1 MKYQKI
7 LGLVATAGLFLAGC
21 TTDSDTQ
28 NTWFSD
34 PSAVRISASVGST
47 FTRSNPTAGLDEGLK
62 SFNSGDKI
70 GVTSGGTSVIYS
82 FDGTDWL
89 PGSNTDYLV
98 WDTKN
103 MSFQCWYPADGKNS
117 FEKGYIQ
124 ADQSDAQ
131 KIVNSDYMAA
141 EIKPASIPED
151 KVLKVELE
159 RKTAR
164 LTLNISHFN
173 AQFADVAK
181 IDHVNI
187 ISKASTDAD
196 EASTVTINPF
206 PVAGEASEIGK
217 VGTTYTA
224 LVAPGA
230 IEAQLYLPS
239 GEAAT
244 TPLVVKTSALEAGKS
259 YTYNLIVGKDAVTID
274 DMTVAEWK
282 PGETTGGV
290 ALERP
295 DYLTFTAD
303 AYQYFRMACTG
314 EYELSGLEYSVNFG
328 EWKKYTSG
336 ISVTFGGKYG
346 DLRLRGT
353 SVTGTAENET
363 KYATISLSRD
373 VKVKCT
379 GDIRTLLDYNDYK
392 NVNTSNARFCY
403 LFYKCNV
410 LTSVPKLPA
419 KDLADRCYHN
429 MFAECTAIEKAPEL
443 PATKLKEYCYYCM
456 FDGCTALTEVPDLP
470 AEDLPEQCYH
480 WMFLGCKELVKGP
493 KISAAT
499 ISQYSCYGM
508 FSSCAK
514 LSSVALL
521 MPNDEIEKNVRYGLQ
536 NWLGDNTGTS
546 ATTRTLVVKDK
557 AAYDALKSN
566 SYLPSQWQIGSSCT
580 VLNESGSPITE

>member
-117 FEKGYIQ
+117 FDKGYIQ

-187 ISKASTDAD
+187 ISKASTDAS
-196 EASTVTINPF
+196 ETSTVTINPF

-244 TPLVVKTSALEAGKS
+244 TPLVVKTSDLEAGKS

-282 PGETTGGV
+282 PGETTGGE

-303 AYQYFRMACTG
+303 NWQYFSMECKNG
-314 EYELSGLEYSVNFG
+314 YELSGLEYSVNFG
-328 EWKKYTSG
+328 EWETYTARTS
-336 ISVTFGGKYG
+336 IQFGGRFG
-346 DLRLRGT
+346 SLRLRGT
-353 SVTGTAENET
+353 NINGTAENET

-379 GDIRTLLDYNDYK
+379 GDIRTLLNYNDYK
-392 NVNTSNARFCY
+392 NVNTANARFCY
-403 LFYKCNV
+403 LFFKCAA

-470 AEDLPEQCYH
+470 AKELPEQCYH

-521 MPNDEIEKNVRYGLQ
+521 MPNDEIEKNVPYGLQ

-557 AAYDALKSN
+557 AAYDALKLK
-566 SYLPSQWQIGSSCT
+566 SYLPSQWQNGSSCT
-580 VLNESGSPITE
+580 VLDESGNPITE

>member
-187 ISKASTDAD
+187 ISKASTDAS
-196 EASTVTINPF
+196 ETSTVTINPF
-206 PVAGEASEIGK
+206 PVAGEDGEIGK

-230 IEAQLYLPS
+230 IEAKLYLPS

-282 PGETTGGV
+282 PGETTGGE

-336 ISVTFGGKYG
+336 NYVTFGGKYG

-353 SVTGTAENET
+353 NVTGTAENEK

>member
-124 ADQSDAQ
+124 AEQSDAQ

-164 LTLNISHFN
+164 LILKISHFN

-206 PVAGEASEIGK
+206 PVAGEGGEVGK

-282 PGETTGGV
+282 PGETTGGE

-336 ISVTFGGKYG
+336 NYVTFGGKYG

-566 SYLPSQWQIGSSCT
+566 SYLPSQWQISSSCT
-580 VLNESGSPITE
+580 VQNENGSPITE

>member
-117 FEKGYIQ
+117 FDKGYIQ

-187 ISKASTDAD
+187 ISKASTDAS
-196 EASTVTINPF
+196 ETSTVTINPF

-244 TPLVVKTSALEAGKS
+244 TPLVVKTSDLEAGKS

-282 PGETTGGV
+282 PGETTGGE

-303 AYQYFRMACTG
+303 NWQYFSMECKNG
-314 EYELSGLEYSVNFG
+314 YELSGLEYSVNFG
-328 EWKKYTSG
+328 EWETYTARTS
-336 ISVTFGGKYG
+336 IQFGGRFG
-346 DLRLRGT
+346 SLRLRGT
-353 SVTGTAENET
+353 NINGTAENET

-392 NVNTSNARFCY
+392 NVNTANARFCY
-403 LFYKCNV
+403 LFFKCAA

-470 AEDLPEQCYH
+470 AKELPEQCYH

-499 ISQYSCYGM
+499 ISKYSCYGM

-521 MPNDEIEKNVRYGLQ
+521 MPNDEIEKNVPYGLQ

-546 ATTRTLVVKDK
+546 ATTHTLVVKDK
-557 AAYDALKSN
+557 AAYDALKLK
-566 SYLPSQWQIGSSCT
+566 SYLPSQWQNGSPCT
-580 VLNESGSPITE
+580 VLDESGNPITE

>member
-187 ISKASTDAD
+187 ISKASTDAS
-196 EASTVTINPF
+196 ETSTVTINPF
-206 PVAGEASEIGK
+206 PVAGDASEIGK

-282 PGETTGGV
+282 PGETTGGE

-336 ISVTFGGKYG
+336 TSVTFGGKYG

-353 SVTGTAENET
+353 NVTGTAENEK

-392 NVNTSNARFCY
+392 NVNTANARFCY
-403 LFYKCNV
+403 LFYKCAA

-580 VLNESGSPITE
+580 VQNESGNPITE

>member
-117 FEKGYIQ
+117 FDKGYIQ

-187 ISKASTDAD
+187 ISKASTDAS
-196 EASTVTINPF
+196 ETSTVTINPF

-282 PGETTGGV
+282 PGETTGGE

-353 SVTGTAENET
+353 NVTGTAENEK

-566 SYLPSQWQIGSSCT
+566 SYLPSQWQISSSCT
-580 VLNESGSPITE
+580 VQNENGSPITE

>member
-117 FEKGYIQ
+117 FDKGYIQ

-187 ISKASTDAD
+187 ISKASTDAS
-196 EASTVTINPF
+196 ETSTVTINPF

-244 TPLVVKTSALEAGKS
+244 TPLVVKTSAMEAGKS

-282 PGETTGGV
+282 PGETTGGE

-303 AYQYFRMACTG
+303 AYQYFRMLCTG
-314 EYELSGLEYSVNFG
+314 EYELSDLEYSVNFG
-328 EWKKYTSG
+328 EWKKYTYG
-336 ISVTFGGKYG
+336 ISITFGGKYG
-346 DLRLRGT
+346 NLRLRGKN
-353 SVTGTAENET
+353 VTGTAENET
-363 KYATISLSRD
+363 KYATISLARN
-373 VKVKCT
+373 VKVQCT
-379 GDIRTLLDYNDYK
+379 GDIRTLLDYTNYK
-392 NVNTSNARFCY
+392 NVDTGNARFCY

-470 AEDLPEQCYH
+470 AKELPEQCYH

-499 ISQYSCYGM
+499 ISKYSCYGM

-521 MPNDEIEKNVRYGLQ
+521 MPNDEIEKNVPYGLQ

-557 AAYDALKSN
+557 AAYDALKLK
-566 SYLPSQWQIGSSCT
+566 SYLPSQWQNGSPCT
-580 VLNESGSPITE
+580 VLDESGNPITE

>member
-131 KIVNSDYMAA
+131 MIVNSDYMAA

-164 LTLNISHFN
+164 LILNISHFN

-206 PVAGEASEIGK
+206 PVAGEGGEVGK

-230 IEAQLYLPS
+230 IEAKLYLPS

-259 YTYNLIVGKDAVTID
+259 YTYKLIVGKDAVTID

-282 PGETTGGV
+282 PGETTGGE

-336 ISVTFGGKYG
+336 TSVTFGGKYG

-353 SVTGTAENET
+353 NVTGTAENEK

-392 NVNTSNARFCY
+392 NVNTANARFCY
-403 LFYKCNV
+403 LFYKCAA

-566 SYLPSQWQIGSSCT
+566 SYLPSQWQISSSCT
-580 VLNESGSPITE
+580 VQNENGSPITE

>member
-117 FEKGYIQ
+117 FDKGYIQ

-164 LTLNISHFN
+164 LILNISRFN

-206 PVAGEASEIGK
+206 PVAGEDGEVGE

-230 IEAQLYLPS
+230 IEAKLYLPS

-244 TPLVVKTSALEAGKS
+244 TPLVVKTNALEAGKS
-259 YTYNLIVGKDAVTID
+259 YTYKLIVGKDAVTID
-274 DMTVAEWK
+274 DMTVAEWL
-282 PGETTGGV
+282 PGETTSGV

-295 DYLTFTAD
+295 DYLTFTANE
-303 AYQYFRMACTG
+303 YQYFRMLCTG
-314 EYELSGLEYSVNFG
+314 EYDPSDLEYSVNFG
-328 EWKKYTSG
+328 EWKKYTYG

-346 DLRLRGT
+346 NLRLRGKN
-353 SVTGTAENET
+353 VTGTAENET
-363 KYATISLSRD
+363 KYATISLPRN
-373 VKVKCT
+373 VKVQCT

-392 NVNTSNARFCY
+392 NVNTANARFCY
-403 LFYKCNV
+403 LFFKCAA

-419 KDLADRCYHN
+419 KDLADHCYHN

-470 AEDLPEQCYH
+470 AENLPEQCYH

-521 MPNDEIEKNVRYGLQ
+521 MPNEEIEKNVRYSLQ

-557 AAYDALKSN
+557 AAYDALNSN

-580 VLNESGSPITE
+580 VLDESGSPITE

>member
-164 LTLNISHFN
+164 LILKISHFN

-206 PVAGEASEIGK
+206 PVAGEGGEVGK

-230 IEAQLYLPS
+230 IEAKLYLPS
-239 GEAAT
+239 EEAAT

-274 DMTVAEWK
+274 DMTVAEWQ
-282 PGETTGGV
+282 PGETTGGE

-303 AYQYFRMACTG
+303 GGTYLQIKCTG
-314 EYELSGLEYSVNFG
+314 EYVVSDLEYSVNFG
-328 EWKKYTSG
+328 EWKKWTASTYY
-336 ISVTFGGKYG
+336 VEFGGSRN
-346 DLRLRGT
+346 LRLRGT
-353 SVTGTAENET
+353 NKNGTAESSS
-363 KYATISLSRD
+363 KYATFSIGSDNSEPR
-373 VKVKCT
+373 VQCT
-379 GDIRTLLDYNDYK
+379 GDIRTLLDYTNYK
-392 NVNTSNARFCY
+392 NVDTGNARFCR
-403 LFYKCNV
+403 LFYNCKK
-410 LTSVPKLPA
+410 LTTAPKLPATKLADYCYTNMFGYCENLETAPDLPA
-419 KDLADRCYHN
+419 KDLPQGCYSD
-429 MFAECTAIEKAPEL
+429 MF
-443 PATKLKEYCYYCM
+443 YN
-456 FDGCTALTEVPDLP
+456 
-470 AEDLPEQCYH
+470 
-480 WMFLGCKELVKGP
+480 CKNLVTGP
-493 KISAAT
+493 KISAT
-499 ISQYSCYGM
+499 KMSKYSCQWM
-508 FSSCAK
+508 LINCPK
-514 LSSVALL
+514 LSSVTLLTPSDQMNAEEALERWL
-521 MPNDEIEKNVRYGLQ
+521 KNS
-536 NWLGDNTGTS
+536 GTIGS
-546 ATTRTLVVKDK
+546 TRTLVVKDK
-557 AAYDALKSN
+557 AAYDELKLK
-566 SYLPSQWQIGSSCT
+566 SYLPSQWQIGLCT
-580 VLNESGSPITE
+580 VQNESGSPITE

>member
-117 FEKGYIQ
+117 FDKGYIQ

-187 ISKASTDAD
+187 ISKASTDAS
-196 EASTVTINPF
+196 ETSTVTINPF

-244 TPLVVKTSALEAGKS
+244 TPLVVKTSDLEAGKS

-282 PGETTGGV
+282 PGETTGGE

-303 AYQYFRMACTG
+303 NWQYFSMECKNG
-314 EYELSGLEYSVNFG
+314 YELSGLEYSVNFG
-328 EWKKYTSG
+328 EWETYTARTS
-336 ISVTFGGKYG
+336 IQFGGRFG
-346 DLRLRGT
+346 SLRLRGT
-353 SVTGTAENET
+353 NINGTAENET

-392 NVNTSNARFCY
+392 NVNTANARFCY
-403 LFYKCNV
+403 LFFKCAA

-521 MPNDEIEKNVRYGLQ
+521 MPNDEIEKNVPYGLQ

-557 AAYDALKSN
+557 AAYDALKLK
-566 SYLPSQWQIGSSCT
+566 SYLPSQWQNGSSCT
-580 VLNESGSPITE
+580 VLDESGNPITE

>member
-117 FEKGYIQ
+117 FDKGYIQ

-187 ISKASTDAD
+187 ISKASTDAS
-196 EASTVTINPF
+196 ETSTVTINPF

-244 TPLVVKTSALEAGKS
+244 TPLVVKTSDLEAGKS
-259 YTYNLIVGKDAVTID
+259 YTYNLIVGKDAVTIG

-282 PGETTGGV
+282 PGETTGGE

-303 AYQYFRMACTG
+303 NWQYFSMECKNG
-314 EYELSGLEYSVNFG
+314 YELSGLEYSVNFG
-328 EWKKYTSG
+328 EWETYTARTS
-336 ISVTFGGKYG
+336 IQFGGRFG
-346 DLRLRGT
+346 SLRLRGT
-353 SVTGTAENET
+353 NINGTAENET

-392 NVNTSNARFCY
+392 NVNTANARFCY
-403 LFYKCNV
+403 LFFKCAA

-470 AEDLPEQCYH
+470 AKELPEQCYH

-499 ISQYSCYGM
+499 ISKYSCYGM

-521 MPNDEIEKNVRYGLQ
+521 MPNDEIEKNVPYGLQ

-557 AAYDALKSN
+557 AAYDALKS
-566 SYLPSQWQIGSSCT
+566 YLPSQWQNGSPCT
-580 VLNESGSPITE
+580 VLDESGNPITE

>member
-62 SFNSGDKI
+62 SFNSEDKI

-117 FEKGYIQ
+117 FDKGYIQ
-124 ADQSDAQ
+124 ADQSDAK

-164 LTLNISHFN
+164 LILNISHFN

-206 PVAGEASEIGK
+206 PVAGEGGEVGK
-217 VGTTYTA
+217 VRTTYTA

-282 PGETTGGV
+282 PGETTGGE

-303 AYQYFRMACTG
+303 KYTYLQIKRTG
-314 EYELSGLEYSVNFG
+314 EYVVSNLEYSVNFG
-328 EWKKYTSG
+328 EWKEWTASTYY
-336 ISVTFGGKYG
+336 VEFGGSRN
-346 DLRLRGT
+346 LRLRGT
-353 SVTGTAENET
+353 NKYGTAESSS
-363 KYATISLSRD
+363 KYATFSIGSDNSEPR
-373 VKVKCT
+373 VQCT
-379 GDIRTLLDYNDYK
+379 GDIRTLLDYTNYK
-392 NVNTSNARFCY
+392 NVDTGDARFCY
-403 LFYKCNV
+403 LFYNCKK
-410 LTSVPKLPA
+410 LTTAPKLPATKLADYCYTNMFGYCVKLEKAPDLPA
-419 KDLADRCYHN
+419 KDLPQGCYSD
-429 MFAECTAIEKAPEL
+429 MFYE
-443 PATKLKEYCYYCM
+443 
-456 FDGCTALTEVPDLP
+456 
-470 AEDLPEQCYH
+470 
-480 WMFLGCKELVKGP
+480 CKELVTGP
-493 KISAAT
+493 KISAT
-499 ISQYSCYGM
+499 KMSKFSCQWILVN
-508 FSSCAK
+508 CPK
-514 LSSVALL
+514 LSSVTLLTPSDQMNAERALG
-521 MPNDEIEKNVRYGLQ
+521 D
-536 NWLGDNTGTS
+536 WLGGNTGKS

-557 AAYDALKSN
+557 AAYDALNSN

-580 VLNESGSPITE
+580 VLDESGSPITE

>member
-117 FEKGYIQ
+117 FDKGYIQ

-187 ISKASTDAD
+187 ISKASTDAS
-196 EASTVTINPF
+196 ETSTVTINPF

-282 PGETTGGV
+282 PGETTGGE

-303 AYQYFRMACTG
+303 NWQYFSMECKSG
-314 EYELSGLEYSVNFG
+314 YELSGLEYSVNFG
-328 EWKKYTSG
+328 EWKTYTARTS
-336 ISVTFGGKYG
+336 IQFGGRFG
-346 DLRLRGT
+346 NLRLRGT
-353 SVTGTAENET
+353 NINGTAENET

-392 NVNTSNARFCY
+392 NVNTANARFCY
-403 LFYKCNV
+403 LFFKCAA

-521 MPNDEIEKNVRYGLQ
+521 MPNDEIEKNVPYGLQ

-557 AAYDALKSN
+557 AAYDALKLK
-566 SYLPSQWQIGSSCT
+566 SYLPSQWQNGSSCT
-580 VLNESGSPITE
+580 VLDESGNPITE

>member
-117 FEKGYIQ
+117 FDKGYIQ

-131 KIVNSDYMAA
+131 MIVNSDYMAA

-164 LTLNISHFN
+164 LILNISHFN

-206 PVAGEASEIGK
+206 PVAGEGGEVGK

-230 IEAQLYLPS
+230 IEAKLYLPS

-336 ISVTFGGKYG
+336 TSVTFGGKYG

-353 SVTGTAENET
+353 NVTGTAENEK

-392 NVNTSNARFCY
+392 NVNTANARFCY
-403 LFYKCNV
+403 LFYKCAA

-508 FSSCAK
+508 FSRCAK

-521 MPNDEIEKNVRYGLQ
+521 MPNDEIEKNVPYGLQ

-566 SYLPSQWQIGSSCT
+566 SYLPSQWQISSSCT
-580 VLNESGSPITE
+580 VQNENGSPITE

>member
-47 FTRSNPTAGLDEGLK
+47 FTRSNPTAGLDEDLK

-164 LTLNISHFN
+164 LILNISRFN

-206 PVAGEASEIGK
+206 PVAVAGGEVGE
-217 VGTTYTA
+217 VGTTYIA

-230 IEAQLYLPS
+230 IEAKLYLPS

-244 TPLVVKTSALEAGKS
+244 TPLVVKTNALEAGKS

-282 PGETTGGV
+282 PGETTGGE

-303 AYQYFRMACTG
+303 RGTYLQIKRTG
-314 EYELSGLEYSVNFG
+314 EYVVSGLEYSVNFG
-328 EWKKYTSG
+328 EWKEWTASTPY
-336 ISVTFGGKYG
+336 VEFGGSRN
-346 DLRLRGT
+346 LRLRGT
-353 SVTGTAENET
+353 NRKGTAESSS
-363 KYATISLSRD
+363 KYATFSIGGDNSEPR
-373 VKVKCT
+373 VQCT
-379 GDIRTLLDYNDYK
+379 GDIRTLLDYTNYK
-392 NVNTSNARFCY
+392 NVDTGNARFCY
-403 LFYKCNV
+403 LFYNCKK
-410 LTSVPKLPA
+410 LTTAPKLPAMKLADYCYTYMFTYCENLETAPDLPA
-419 KDLADRCYHN
+419 KDLPQGCYSE
-429 MFAECTAIEKAPEL
+429 MF
-443 PATKLKEYCYYCM
+443 YN
-456 FDGCTALTEVPDLP
+456 
-470 AEDLPEQCYH
+470 
-480 WMFLGCKELVKGP
+480 CKNLVTGP
-493 KISAAT
+493 KISAT
-499 ISQYSCYGM
+499 KMSKLSCQWM
-508 FSSCAK
+508 LVNCPK
-514 LSSVALL
+514 LSSVTLLTPSDQMNAESALG
-521 MPNDEIEKNVRYGLQ
+521 R
-536 NWLGDNTGTS
+536 WLENSGTS

-557 AAYDALKSN
+557 AAYDALKSK

-580 VLNESGSPITE
+580 VLDESGNPITE

>member
-47 FTRSNPTAGLDEGLK
+47 FTRSNPTAGLDEDLK

-164 LTLNISHFN
+164 LILNISRFN

-206 PVAGEASEIGK
+206 PVAGEDGEVGE

-230 IEAQLYLPS
+230 IEAKLYLPS

-244 TPLVVKTSALEAGKS
+244 TPLVVKTNALEAGKS
-259 YTYNLIVGKDAVTID
+259 YTYKLIVGKDAVTID

-282 PGETTGGV
+282 PGETTGGE

-303 AYQYFRMACTG
+303 NWQYFSMECKNG
-314 EYELSGLEYSVNFG
+314 YELSGLEYSVNFG
-328 EWKKYTSG
+328 EWKTYTARTS
-336 ISVTFGGKYG
+336 IQFGGKFG
-346 DLRLRGT
+346 NLRLRGT
-353 SVTGTAENET
+353 KVTGTAENEN

-403 LFYKCNV
+403 LFYQCAA

-480 WMFLGCKELVKGP
+480 WMFSGCKELVKGP

-499 ISQYSCYGM
+499 ISQYSCHGM

-521 MPNDEIEKNVRYGLQ
+521 MPNDEIEKNVPYGLQ

-557 AAYDALKSN
+557 AAYDALKSK

>member
-124 ADQSDAQ
+124 ADQSDAK

-164 LTLNISHFN
+164 LILNISHFN

-187 ISKASTDAD
+187 ISKASTDAS
-196 EASTVTINPF
+196 ETSTVTINPF
-206 PVAGEASEIGK
+206 PVAVEGGEVGK

-566 SYLPSQWQIGSSCT
+566 SYLPSQWQISSSCT

>member
-117 FEKGYIQ
+117 FETGYIQ

-164 LTLNISHFN
+164 LILNISHFN

-206 PVAGEASEIGK
+206 PVAGEDGEVGE

-230 IEAQLYLPS
+230 IEAKLYLPS

-244 TPLVVKTSALEAGKS
+244 TPLVVKTNALEAGKS
-259 YTYNLIVGKDAVTID
+259 YTYKLIVGKDAVTID

-282 PGETTGGV
+282 PGETTSGE

-303 AYQYFRMACTG
+303 RGTYLQIKRTG
-314 EYELSGLEYSVNFG
+314 EYVVSGLEYSVNFG
-328 EWKKYTSG
+328 EWKEWTASTPY
-336 ISVTFGGKYG
+336 VEFGGSRN
-346 DLRLRGT
+346 LRLRGT
-353 SVTGTAENET
+353 NRKGTAESSS
-363 KYATISLSRD
+363 KYATFSIGGDNSEPR
-373 VKVKCT
+373 VQCT
-379 GDIRTLLDYNDYK
+379 GDIRTLLDYTNYK
-392 NVNTSNARFCY
+392 NVDTGNARFCY
-403 LFYKCNV
+403 LFYNCKK
-410 LTSVPKLPA
+410 LTTAPKLPAMKLADYCYTYMFTYCENLETAPDLPA
-419 KDLADRCYHN
+419 KDLPQGCYSE
-429 MFAECTAIEKAPEL
+429 MF
-443 PATKLKEYCYYCM
+443 YN
-456 FDGCTALTEVPDLP
+456 
-470 AEDLPEQCYH
+470 
-480 WMFLGCKELVKGP
+480 CKNLVTGP
-493 KISAAT
+493 KISAT
-499 ISQYSCYGM
+499 KMSKLSCQWM
-508 FSSCAK
+508 LVNCPK
-514 LSSVALL
+514 LSSVTLLTPSDQMNAESALG
-521 MPNDEIEKNVRYGLQ
+521 R
-536 NWLGDNTGTS
+536 WLENSGTS

-557 AAYDALKSN
+557 AAYDALKSK

-580 VLNESGSPITE
+580 VLDESGNPITE

>member
-7 LGLVATAGLFLAGC
+7 LGLVATAGLFLASC

-70 GVTSGGTSVIYS
+70 GVTNGGTSVIYS
-82 FDGTDWL
+82 FDGTDWS

-117 FEKGYIQ
+117 FDKGYIQ

-187 ISKASTDAD
+187 ISKASTDAS
-196 EASTVTINPF
+196 ETSTITINPF
-206 PVAGEASEIGK
+206 PVASEASEIGK

-282 PGETTGGV
+282 PGETTGGE

-303 AYQYFRMACTG
+303 NWQYFSMECKNG
-314 EYELSGLEYSVNFG
+314 YELSGLEYSVNFG
-328 EWKKYTSG
+328 EWETYTARTS
-336 ISVTFGGKYG
+336 IQFGGRFG
-346 DLRLRGT
+346 SLRLRGT
-353 SVTGTAENET
+353 NINGTAENET

-392 NVNTSNARFCY
+392 NVNTANARFCY
-403 LFYKCNV
+403 LFFKCAA

-443 PATKLKEYCYYCM
+443 PATKLNEYCYYCM

-470 AEDLPEQCYH
+470 AKELPEQCYH

-499 ISQYSCYGM
+499 ISKYSCYGM

-521 MPNDEIEKNVRYGLQ
+521 MPNDEIEKNVPYGLQ

-557 AAYDALKSN
+557 AAYDALKLK
-566 SYLPSQWQIGSSCT
+566 SYLPSQWQNGSSCT
-580 VLNESGSPITE
+580 VLDESGNPITE

>member
-70 GVTSGGTSVIYS
+70 GVTNGGTSVIYS
-82 FDGTDWL
+82 FDGTDWS
-89 PGSNTDYLV
+89 PGNNTDYLV

-117 FEKGYIQ
+117 FDKGYIQ

-151 KVLKVELE
+151 KVLKVELG

-187 ISKASTDAD
+187 ISKASTDAG
-196 EASTVTINPF
+196 ETSTVTINPF
-206 PVAGEASEIGK
+206 PVAGEGGEVGK

-230 IEAQLYLPS
+230 IEAKLYLPS

-274 DMTVAEWK
+274 DMTVAEWQ

-303 AYQYFRMACTG
+303 KYTYLQIKRTG
-314 EYELSGLEYSVNFG
+314 EYVVSNLEYSVNFG
-328 EWKKYTSG
+328 EWKEWTASTSY
-336 ISVTFGGKYG
+336 VEFGGSRN
-346 DLRLRGT
+346 LRLRGT
-353 SVTGTAENET
+353 NKYGTAESSS
-363 KYATISLSRD
+363 KYATFSIGGDYGEER
-373 VKVKCT
+373 VQCT
-379 GDIRTLLDYNDYK
+379 GDIRTLLDYTNYK
-392 NVNTSNARFCY
+392 NVDTGNARFCR
-403 LFYKCNV
+403 LFYNCKK
-410 LTSVPKLPA
+410 LTTAPKLPATKLADYCYTYMFGYCVKLEKAPDLPA
-419 KDLADRCYHN
+419 KDLPQGCYYN
-429 MFAECTAIEKAPEL
+429 MFYE
-443 PATKLKEYCYYCM
+443 
-456 FDGCTALTEVPDLP
+456 
-470 AEDLPEQCYH
+470 
-480 WMFLGCKELVKGP
+480 CKELVTGP
-493 KISAAT
+493 KISAT
-499 ISQYSCYGM
+499 KMSK
-508 FSSCAK
+508 SSCLWILVNCPK
-514 LSSVALL
+514 LSSVTLLTPSDQMNAERALG
-521 MPNDEIEKNVRYGLQ
+521 D
-536 NWLGDNTGTS
+536 WLGGNTGKS

-557 AAYDALKSN
+557 AAYDALNSN

-580 VLNESGSPITE
+580 VLDESGSPITE

>member
-70 GVTSGGTSVIYS
+70 GVTNGGTSVIYS
-82 FDGTDWL
+82 FDGTDWS

-117 FEKGYIQ
+117 FDKGYIQ

-187 ISKASTDAD
+187 ISKASTDAS
-196 EASTVTINPF
+196 ETSTVTINPF

-282 PGETTGGV
+282 PGETTGGE

-303 AYQYFRMACTG
+303 NWQYFTMECKSG
-314 EYELSGLEYSVNFG
+314 YELSGLEYSVNFG
-328 EWKKYTSG
+328 EWKTYTARTS
-336 ISVTFGGKYG
+336 IQFGGRFG
-346 DLRLRGT
+346 NLRLRGT
-353 SVTGTAENET
+353 NINGTAENET

-392 NVNTSNARFCY
+392 NVNTANARFCY
-403 LFYKCNV
+403 LFFKCAA

-419 KDLADRCYHN
+419 KDLVDRCYHN

-521 MPNDEIEKNVRYGLQ
+521 MPNDEIEKNVPYGLQ

-557 AAYDALKSN
+557 AAYDALKLK
-566 SYLPSQWQIGSSCT
+566 SYLPSQWQNGSSCT
-580 VLNESGSPITE
+580 VLDESGNPITE

>member
-70 GVTSGGTSVIYS
+70 GVTNGGTSVIYS
-82 FDGTDWL
+82 FDGTDWS

-117 FEKGYIQ
+117 FDKGYIQ

-164 LTLNISHFN
+164 LILNISHFN

-206 PVAGEASEIGK
+206 PVAGEGGEVGK

-230 IEAQLYLPS
+230 IEAKLYLPS

-282 PGETTGGV
+282 PGETTGGE

-303 AYQYFRMACTG
+303 KYTYLQIKCTG
-314 EYELSGLEYSVNFG
+314 EYVVSGLEYSVNFG
-328 EWKKYTSG
+328 EWKEWTASTYY
-336 ISVTFGGKYG
+336 VEFGGSRN
-346 DLRLRGT
+346 LRLRGT
-353 SVTGTAENET
+353 NRKGTAESSS
-363 KYATISLSRD
+363 KYATFSIGGDNSEPR
-373 VKVKCT
+373 VQCT
-379 GDIRTLLDYNDYK
+379 GDIRTLLDYTNYK
-392 NVNTSNARFCY
+392 NVDTGNARFCY
-403 LFYKCNV
+403 LFYNCKK
-410 LTSVPKLPA
+410 LTTAPKLPATKLADYCYTYMFAYCENLETAPDLPA
-419 KDLADRCYHN
+419 KDLPQGCYSD
-429 MFAECTAIEKAPEL
+429 MF
-443 PATKLKEYCYYCM
+443 YN
-456 FDGCTALTEVPDLP
+456 
-470 AEDLPEQCYH
+470 
-480 WMFLGCKELVKGP
+480 CKNLVTGP
-493 KISAAT
+493 KISAT
-499 ISQYSCYGM
+499 KMSKLSCQWILVN
-508 FSSCAK
+508 CPK
-514 LSSVALL
+514 LSSVTLLTPSDQMNAESALG
-521 MPNDEIEKNVRYGLQ
+521 R
-536 NWLGDNTGTS
+536 WLENSGTS
-546 ATTRTLVVKDK
+546 ATTRTLVVQDK
-557 AAYDALKSN
+557 AAYDALKSK
-566 SYLPSQWQIGSSCT
+566 SYLPSQWQIGLCT
-580 VLNESGSPITE
+580 VQNENGDDITE

>member
-131 KIVNSDYMAA
+131 NIVNSDYMAA

-151 KVLKVELE
+151 KVIKVELE

-164 LTLNISHFN
+164 LILKISHFN
-173 AQFADVAK
+173 AQFANVAK

-187 ISKASTDAD
+187 ISKASTDAS
-196 EASTVTINPF
+196 ETSTVTINPF

-282 PGETTGGV
+282 PGETTGGE

-336 ISVTFGGKYG
+336 TSVTFGGKYG

-353 SVTGTAENET
+353 NVTGTAENEK
-363 KYATISLSRD
+363 KYATINLSRD

-392 NVNTSNARFCY
+392 NVNTANARFCY
-403 LFYKCNV
+403 LFYKCAA

-521 MPNDEIEKNVRYGLQ
+521 MPNDEIEKNVPYGLQ

-557 AAYDALKSN
+557 AAYDALKSK

-580 VLNESGSPITE
+580 VLDESGNPITE

>member
-70 GVTSGGTSVIYS
+70 GVTNGGTSVIYS
-82 FDGTDWL
+82 FDGTDWS

-117 FEKGYIQ
+117 FDKGYIQ

-159 RKTAR
+159 RKTVR

-187 ISKASTDAD
+187 ISKASTDAS
-196 EASTVTINPF
+196 ETSTVTINPF

-282 PGETTGGV
+282 PGETTGGE

-303 AYQYFRMACTG
+303 NWQYFSMECKSG
-314 EYELSGLEYSVNFG
+314 YELSGLEYSVNFG
-328 EWKKYTSG
+328 EWKTYTARTS
-336 ISVTFGGKYG
+336 IQFGGRFG
-346 DLRLRGT
+346 NLRLRGT
-353 SVTGTAENET
+353 NINGTAENET

-392 NVNTSNARFCY
+392 NVNTANARFCY
-403 LFYKCNV
+403 LFFKCAA

-521 MPNDEIEKNVRYGLQ
+521 MPNDEIEKNVPYGLQ

-557 AAYDALKSN
+557 AAYDALKLK
-566 SYLPSQWQIGSSCT
+566 SYLPSQWQNGSSCT
-580 VLNESGSPITE
+580 VLDESGNPITE

>member
-124 ADQSDAQ
+124 AEQSDAQ

-164 LTLNISHFN
+164 LILNISHFN

-187 ISKASTDAD
+187 ISKASTDAS
-196 EASTVTINPF
+196 ETSTVTINPF
-206 PVAGEASEIGK
+206 PVAVEGGEVGK

-336 ISVTFGGKYG
+336 NYVTFGGKYG

-353 SVTGTAENET
+353 NVTGTAENEK

-392 NVNTSNARFCY
+392 NVNTANARFCY
-403 LFYKCNV
+403 LFYKCAA

-566 SYLPSQWQIGSSCT
+566 SYLPSQWQISSSCT
-580 VLNESGSPITE
+580 VQNENGSPITE

>member
-70 GVTSGGTSVIYS
+70 GVTNGGTSVIYS
-82 FDGTDWL
+82 FDGTDWS

-117 FEKGYIQ
+117 FDKGYIQ

-206 PVAGEASEIGK
+206 PVAGEDGEVGK

-230 IEAQLYLPS
+230 IEAKLYLPS

-244 TPLVVKTSALEAGKS
+244 TPLVVKTNALEAGKS
-259 YTYNLIVGKDAVTID
+259 YTYKLIVGKDAVTID

-282 PGETTGGV
+282 PGETTGGE

-303 AYQYFRMACTG
+303 KYTYLQIKRTG
-314 EYELSGLEYSVNFG
+314 EYVVSNLEYSVNFG
-328 EWKKYTSG
+328 EWKEWTASTSY
-336 ISVTFGGKYG
+336 VEFGGSSN
-346 DLRLRGT
+346 LRLRGT
-353 SVTGTAENET
+353 NKNGTAESSS
-363 KYATISLSRD
+363 KYATFSIGSDNSEPR
-373 VKVKCT
+373 VQCT
-379 GDIRTLLDYNDYK
+379 GDIRTLLDYTNYK
-392 NVNTSNARFCY
+392 NVDTGNARFCS
-403 LFYKCNV
+403 LFYNCKK
-410 LTSVPKLPA
+410 LTTAPKLPATKLADYCYTNMFAYCENLETAPDLPA
-419 KDLADRCYHN
+419 KDLPQGCYSD
-429 MFAECTAIEKAPEL
+429 MFYE
-443 PATKLKEYCYYCM
+443 
-456 FDGCTALTEVPDLP
+456 
-470 AEDLPEQCYH
+470 
-480 WMFLGCKELVKGP
+480 CKELVTGP
-493 KISAAT
+493 KISAT
-499 ISQYSCYGM
+499 KMSKLSCQWILVN
-508 FSSCAK
+508 CPK
-514 LSSVALL
+514 LSSVTLLTPSDQMNAARALG
-521 MPNDEIEKNVRYGLQ
+521 E
-536 NWLGDNTGTS
+536 WLGGNTGKS

-557 AAYDALKSN
+557 AAYDALKSK

-580 VLNESGSPITE
+580 VLDESGNPITE

>member
-103 MSFQCWYPADGKNS
+103 MTFQCWYPADGKNS

-187 ISKASTDAD
+187 ISKASTDAS
-196 EASTVTINPF
+196 ETSTVTINPF
-206 PVAGEASEIGK
+206 PVAGEDGEVGK

-230 IEAQLYLPS
+230 IEAKLYLPS

-244 TPLVVKTSALEAGKS
+244 TPLVVKTGALEAGKS

-282 PGETTGGV
+282 PGETTGGE

-303 AYQYFRMACTG
+303 GGTYLQIKCTG
-314 EYELSGLEYSVNFG
+314 EYVVSDLEYSVNFG
-328 EWKKYTSG
+328 EWKKWTASTYY
-336 ISVTFGGKYG
+336 VEFGGSRN
-346 DLRLRGT
+346 LRLRGT
-353 SVTGTAENET
+353 NKYGTAESSS
-363 KYATISLSRD
+363 KYATFSIGSDNSEPR
-373 VKVKCT
+373 VQCT
-379 GDIRTLLDYNDYK
+379 GDIRTLLDYTNYK
-392 NVNTSNARFCY
+392 NVDTGNARFCR
-403 LFYKCNV
+403 LFYNCKK
-410 LTSVPKLPA
+410 LTTAPKLPATKLADYCYTNMFGYCENLETAPDLPA
-419 KDLADRCYHN
+419 KDLPQGCYSD
-429 MFAECTAIEKAPEL
+429 MF
-443 PATKLKEYCYYCM
+443 YN
-456 FDGCTALTEVPDLP
+456 
-470 AEDLPEQCYH
+470 
-480 WMFLGCKELVKGP
+480 CKNLVTGP
-493 KISAAT
+493 KISAT
-499 ISQYSCYGM
+499 KMSKYSCQWM
-508 FSSCAK
+508 LINCPK
-514 LSSVALL
+514 LSSVTLLTPSDQMNAEEALERWL
-521 MPNDEIEKNVRYGLQ
+521 KNS
-536 NWLGDNTGTS
+536 GTIGS
-546 ATTRTLVVKDK
+546 TRTLVVKDK
-557 AAYDALKSN
+557 AAYDELKLK
-566 SYLPSQWQIGSSCT
+566 SYLPSQWQIGLCT

>member
-117 FEKGYIQ
+117 FDKGYIQ

-187 ISKASTDAD
+187 ISKASTDAS
-196 EASTVTINPF
+196 ETSTVTINPF

-224 LVAPGA
+224 LVAPGV

-244 TPLVVKTSALEAGKS
+244 TPLVVKTSDLEAGKS

-282 PGETTGGV
+282 PGETTGGE

-303 AYQYFRMACTG
+303 NWQYFSMECKNG
-314 EYELSGLEYSVNFG
+314 YELSGLEYSVNFG
-328 EWKKYTSG
+328 EWETYTARTS
-336 ISVTFGGKYG
+336 IQFGGRFG
-346 DLRLRGT
+346 SLRLRGT
-353 SVTGTAENET
+353 NINGTAENET

-392 NVNTSNARFCY
+392 NVNTANARFCY
-403 LFYKCNV
+403 LFFKCAA

-470 AEDLPEQCYH
+470 AKELPEQCYH

-521 MPNDEIEKNVRYGLQ
+521 MPNDEIEKNVPYGLQ

-580 VLNESGSPITE
+580 VQNESGNPITE

>member
-47 FTRSNPTAGLDEGLK
+47 FTRSNPTAGLDEDLK

-117 FEKGYIQ
+117 FDKGYIQ

-164 LTLNISHFN
+164 LILNISRFN

-206 PVAGEASEIGK
+206 PVAVAGGEVGE
-217 VGTTYTA
+217 VGTTYIA

-230 IEAQLYLPS
+230 IEAKLYLPS

-244 TPLVVKTSALEAGKS
+244 TPLVVKTNALEAGKS

-282 PGETTGGV
+282 PGETTGGE

-303 AYQYFRMACTG
+303 RGTYLQIKRTG
-314 EYELSGLEYSVNFG
+314 EYVVSGLEYSVNFG
-328 EWKKYTSG
+328 EWKEWTASTPY
-336 ISVTFGGKYG
+336 VEFGGSRN
-346 DLRLRGT
+346 LRLRGT
-353 SVTGTAENET
+353 NRKGTAESSS
-363 KYATISLSRD
+363 KYATFSIGGDNSEPR
-373 VKVKCT
+373 VQCT
-379 GDIRTLLDYNDYK
+379 GDIRTLLDYTNYK
-392 NVNTSNARFCY
+392 NVDTGNARFCY
-403 LFYKCNV
+403 LFYNCKK
-410 LTSVPKLPA
+410 LTTAPKLPAMKLADYCYTYMFTYCENLETAPDLPA
-419 KDLADRCYHN
+419 KDLPQGCYSE
-429 MFAECTAIEKAPEL
+429 MF
-443 PATKLKEYCYYCM
+443 YN
-456 FDGCTALTEVPDLP
+456 
-470 AEDLPEQCYH
+470 
-480 WMFLGCKELVKGP
+480 CKNLVTGP
-493 KISAAT
+493 KISAT
-499 ISQYSCYGM
+499 KMSKLSCQWM
-508 FSSCAK
+508 LVNCPK
-514 LSSVALL
+514 LSSVTLLTPSDQMNAESALG
-521 MPNDEIEKNVRYGLQ
+521 R
-536 NWLGDNTGTS
+536 WLENSGTS

-557 AAYDALKSN
+557 AAYDALNSN
-566 SYLPSQWQIGSSCT
+566 SYLPSQWQISSSCT
-580 VLNESGSPITE
+580 VLDENGSPITE

>member
-124 ADQSDAQ
+124 AEQSDAQ

-164 LTLNISHFN
+164 LILNISHFN

-206 PVAGEASEIGK
+206 PVAGEDGEVGK

-230 IEAQLYLPS
+230 IEAKLYLPS

-282 PGETTGGV
+282 PGETTGGE

-336 ISVTFGGKYG
+336 TSVTFGGKYG

-353 SVTGTAENET
+353 NVTGTAENEK

-392 NVNTSNARFCY
+392 NVNTANARFCY
-403 LFYKCNV
+403 LFYKCAA

-521 MPNDEIEKNVRYGLQ
+521 MPNDEIEKNVPYGLQ
-536 NWLGDNTGTS
+536 NWLGVNTGTS

-557 AAYDALKSN
+557 AAYDALKSK

-580 VLNESGSPITE
+580 VLDESGSPITE

>member
-164 LTLNISHFN
+164 LILNISHFN
-173 AQFADVAK
+173 AQFANVAK

-206 PVAGEASEIGK
+206 PVAGEDGEVGK

-230 IEAQLYLPS
+230 IEAKLYLPS

-282 PGETTGGV
+282 PGETTGGE

-336 ISVTFGGKYG
+336 NYVTFGGKYG

-353 SVTGTAENET
+353 NVTGTAENEK

-566 SYLPSQWQIGSSCT
+566 SYLPSQWQISSSCT
-580 VLNESGSPITE
+580 VQNENGNPITE

>member
-124 ADQSDAQ
+124 ADQSDAK

-164 LTLNISHFN
+164 LILNISHFN

-187 ISKASTDAD
+187 ISKASTDAS
-196 EASTVTINPF
+196 ETSTVTINPF
-206 PVAGEASEIGK
+206 PVAVEGGEVGK

-303 AYQYFRMACTG
+303 KYTYLQIKRTG
-314 EYELSGLEYSVNFG
+314 EYVVSNLEYSVNFG
-328 EWKKYTSG
+328 EWKEWTASTSY
-336 ISVTFGGKYG
+336 VEFGGSRN
-346 DLRLRGT
+346 LRLRGT
-353 SVTGTAENET
+353 NKYGTAESSS
-363 KYATISLSRD
+363 KYATFSIGGDYGEER
-373 VKVKCT
+373 VQCT
-379 GDIRTLLDYNDYK
+379 GDIRTLLDYTNYK
-392 NVNTSNARFCY
+392 NVDTGNARFCR
-403 LFYKCNV
+403 LFYNCKK
-410 LTSVPKLPA
+410 LTTAPKLPATKLADYCYTYMFGYCVKLEKAPDLPA
-419 KDLADRCYHN
+419 KDLPQGCYYN
-429 MFAECTAIEKAPEL
+429 MFYE
-443 PATKLKEYCYYCM
+443 
-456 FDGCTALTEVPDLP
+456 
-470 AEDLPEQCYH
+470 
-480 WMFLGCKELVKGP
+480 CKELVTGP
-493 KISAAT
+493 KISAT
-499 ISQYSCYGM
+499 KMSK
-508 FSSCAK
+508 SSCLWILVNCPK
-514 LSSVALL
+514 LSSVTLLTPSDQMNAERALG
-521 MPNDEIEKNVRYGLQ
+521 D
-536 NWLGDNTGTS
+536 WLGGNTGKS

-557 AAYDALKSN
+557 AAYDALNSN

-580 VLNESGSPITE
+580 VLDESGSPITE

>member
-117 FEKGYIQ
+117 FDKGYIQ

-187 ISKASTDAD
+187 ISKASTDAS
-196 EASTVTINPF
+196 ETSTVTINPF

-282 PGETTGGV
+282 PGETTGGE

-303 AYQYFRMACTG
+303 NWQYFSMECKSG
-314 EYELSGLEYSVNFG
+314 YELSGLEYSVNFG
-328 EWKKYTSG
+328 EWKTYTARTS
-336 ISVTFGGKYG
+336 IQFGGRFG
-346 DLRLRGT
+346 NLRLRGT
-353 SVTGTAENET
+353 NINGTAENET

-392 NVNTSNARFCY
+392 NVNTANARFCY
-403 LFYKCNV
+403 LFFKCAA

-470 AEDLPEQCYH
+470 AKELPEQCYH

-521 MPNDEIEKNVRYGLQ
+521 MPNDEIEKNVPYGLQ

-557 AAYDALKSN
+557 AAYDALKLK
-566 SYLPSQWQIGSSCT
+566 SYLPSQWQNGSSCT
-580 VLNESGSPITE
+580 VLDESGNPITE

>member
-70 GVTSGGTSVIYS
+70 GVTNGGTSVIYS
-82 FDGTDWL
+82 FDGTVWS

-117 FEKGYIQ
+117 FDKGYIQ

-141 EIKPASIPED
+141 EIKPASVPED

-187 ISKASTDAD
+187 ISKASTDAS
-196 EASTVTINPF
+196 ETSTVTINPF
-206 PVAGEASEIGK
+206 PVAGEGGEVGK

-230 IEAQLYLPS
+230 IEAKLYLPS

-282 PGETTGGV
+282 PGETTGGE

-303 AYQYFRMACTG
+303 NWQYFSMECKSG
-314 EYELSGLEYSVNFG
+314 YELSGLEYSVNFG
-328 EWKKYTSG
+328 EWKTYTARTS
-336 ISVTFGGKYG
+336 IQFGGRFG
-346 DLRLRGT
+346 NLRLRGT
-353 SVTGTAENET
+353 NINGTAESET

-392 NVNTSNARFCY
+392 NVNTANARFCY
-403 LFYKCNV
+403 LFFKCAA

-470 AEDLPEQCYH
+470 AKELPEQCYH

-499 ISQYSCYGM
+499 ISKYSCYGM

-521 MPNDEIEKNVRYGLQ
+521 MPNDEIEKNVPYGLQ

-557 AAYDALKSN
+557 AAYDALKLK
-566 SYLPSQWQIGSSCT
+566 SYLPSQWQNGSSCT
-580 VLNESGSPITE
+580 VLDESGNPITE

>member
-70 GVTSGGTSVIYS
+70 GVTNGGTSVIYS
-82 FDGTDWL
+82 FDGTDWS

-117 FEKGYIQ
+117 FDKGYIQ

-187 ISKASTDAD
+187 ISKASTDAS
-196 EASTVTINPF
+196 ETSTVTINPF

-282 PGETTGGV
+282 PGETTGGE

-303 AYQYFRMACTG
+303 NWQYFSMECKSG
-314 EYELSGLEYSVNFG
+314 YELSGLEYSVNFG
-328 EWKKYTSG
+328 EWKTYTARTS
-336 ISVTFGGKYG
+336 IQFGGRFG
-346 DLRLRGT
+346 NLRLRGT
-353 SVTGTAENET
+353 NINGTAENET

-392 NVNTSNARFCY
+392 NVNTANARFCY
-403 LFYKCNV
+403 LFFKCAA

-521 MPNDEIEKNVRYGLQ
+521 MPNDEIEKNVPYGLQ

-557 AAYDALKSN
+557 AAYDALKLK
-566 SYLPSQWQIGSSCT
+566 SYLPSQWQISSSCT
-580 VLNESGSPITE
+580 VQDEEGNDITE

>member
-70 GVTSGGTSVIYS
+70 GVTNGGTSVIYS
-82 FDGTDWL
+82 FDGTDWS

-117 FEKGYIQ
+117 FDKGYIQ

-187 ISKASTDAD
+187 ISKASTDAS
-196 EASTVTINPF
+196 ETSTVTINPF
-206 PVAGEASEIGK
+206 PVAGDASEIGK

-244 TPLVVKTSALEAGKS
+244 TPLVVKTCALEAGKS

-282 PGETTGGV
+282 PGETTGGE

-303 AYQYFRMACTG
+303 NWQYFSMECKSG
-314 EYELSGLEYSVNFG
+314 YELSGLEYSVNFG
-328 EWKKYTSG
+328 EWKTYTARTS
-336 ISVTFGGKYG
+336 IQFGGRFG
-346 DLRLRGT
+346 NLRLRGT
-353 SVTGTAENET
+353 NINGTAESET

-392 NVNTSNARFCY
+392 NVNTANARFCY

-429 MFAECTAIEKAPEL
+429 MFAECSAIEKAPEL

-470 AEDLPEQCYH
+470 AEELPEHCYQ

-508 FSSCAK
+508 FSDCAK

-521 MPNDEIEKNVRYGLQ
+521 MPNDEIEKNVPYGLQ

-557 AAYDALKSN
+557 AAYNELKLK
-566 SYLPSQWQIGSSCT
+566 SYLPSQWQISSSCT
-580 VLNESGSPITE
+580 VQDEEGNDITE

>member
-117 FEKGYIQ
+117 FDKGYIQ

-187 ISKASTDAD
+187 ISKASTDAS
-196 EASTVTINPF
+196 ETSTVTINPF

-244 TPLVVKTSALEAGKS
+244 TPLVVKTSDLEAGKS

-282 PGETTGGV
+282 PGETTGGE

-303 AYQYFRMACTG
+303 NWQYFSMECKNG
-314 EYELSGLEYSVNFG
+314 YELSGLEYSVNFG
-328 EWKKYTSG
+328 EWETYTARTS
-336 ISVTFGGKYG
+336 IQFGGRFG
-346 DLRLRGT
+346 SLRLRGT
-353 SVTGTAENET
+353 NINGTAENET

-392 NVNTSNARFCY
+392 NVNTANARFCY
-403 LFYKCNV
+403 LFFKCAA

-470 AEDLPEQCYH
+470 AKELPEQCYH

-499 ISQYSCYGM
+499 ISKYSCYGM

-521 MPNDEIEKNVRYGLQ
+521 MPNDEIEKNVPYGLQ

-557 AAYDALKSN
+557 AAYDALKLK
-566 SYLPSQWQIGSSCT
+566 SYLPSQWQNGSPCT
-580 VLNESGSPITE
+580 VLDESGNPITE

>member
-117 FEKGYIQ
+117 FDKGYIQ

-164 LTLNISHFN
+164 LILNISHFN

-206 PVAGEASEIGK
+206 PVAGEGGEVGK

-566 SYLPSQWQIGSSCT
+566 SYLPSQWQISSSCT
-580 VLNESGSPITE
+580 VQNENGSPITE